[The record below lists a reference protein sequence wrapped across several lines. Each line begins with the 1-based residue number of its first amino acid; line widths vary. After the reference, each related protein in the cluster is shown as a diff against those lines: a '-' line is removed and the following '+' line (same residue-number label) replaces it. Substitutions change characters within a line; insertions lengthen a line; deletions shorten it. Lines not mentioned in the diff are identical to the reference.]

1 MALLVSDRGS
11 LAADD
16 REISGD
22 CRQFRLNVRY
32 KFTCLTNNSGAI
44 RHIVNRIRTKLY
56 GGISCI
62 DQFETERNAYT
73 DMNKTFLKNI
83 CVLHL

>member
-32 KFTCLTNNSGAI
+32 KFTFLTNNSGAI
-44 RHIVNRIRTKLY
+44 RHIVKRIRTEKVFRAL
-56 GGISCI
+56 INSRPKEMLI
-62 DQFETERNAYT
+62 LT
-73 DMNKTFLKNI
+73 
-83 CVLHL
+83 